1 MDIYELE
8 PKSVWKHFYTICSIP
23 HPSHHEEALAKAII
37 AWAQERKLFATSDK
51 AGNVVIRKPAS
62 SGMEDSPGVILQ
74 AHLDMVPQ
82 KATDVSHDFEK
93 DPIRA
98 HIDPANPSWLVATGT
113 TLGADNGIGVAM
125 AMAILEDDNIA
136 HGPLHCLFT
145 VNEEDGMGG
154 ARAVEPDL
162 LSGNLLLNLDGE
174 DVGELTIGCAGTIR
188 TGASLSSPASSVP
201 DTVEWFEV
209 TIEGL
214 LGGHSGVDIDKG
226 RANATL
232 ALISILSK
240 TRERLYLSDIVGGTA
255 ANAIPREARA
265 TIGIESGNYA
275 AFKTSFSSGLSAL
288 RIALGQK
295 DPGLLGAVTPLGSH
309 SLYPSKALAPEAT
322 NSMMTVLSALPNG
335 LVAMETN
342 MPGLIRTSLNL
353 GQLAGSVSDELF
365 ELKTMVLVRSSSD
378 AEKESLS
385 TTVEKRLEGAA
396 DHGWK
401 VSTRRLSESPAWSP
415 DPSSL
420 LLAEAHKLYREMFGK
435 EPRVTSTHGGLE
447 TGLFRA
453 RFPAWDM
460 LSLGPTIRHP
470 HSPNERLDIASVR
483 LSYRYL
489 TALLSRL

>member
-98 HIDPANPSWLVATGT
+98 RIDPANPSWLVATGT

-136 HGPLHCLFT
+136 HEPLHCLFT

-214 LGGHSGVDIDKG
+214 LGGHSGVDIDK
-226 RANATL
+226 AVPMP
-232 ALISILSK
+232 
-240 TRERLYLSDIVGGTA
+240 RL
-255 ANAIPREARA
+255 
-265 TIGIESGNYA
+265 
-275 AFKTSFSSGLSAL
+275 
-288 RIALGQK
+288 
-295 DPGLLGAVTPLGSH
+295 
-309 SLYPSKALAPEAT
+309 PS
-322 NSMMTVLSALPNG
+322 
-335 LVAMETN
+335 
-342 MPGLIRTSLNL
+342 
-353 GQLAGSVSDELF
+353 
-365 ELKTMVLVRSSSD
+365 
-378 AEKESLS
+378 
-385 TTVEKRLEGAA
+385 
-396 DHGWK
+396 
-401 VSTRRLSESPAWSP
+401 
-415 DPSSL
+415 
-420 LLAEAHKLYREMFGK
+420 
-435 EPRVTSTHGGLE
+435 
-447 TGLFRA
+447 
-453 RFPAWDM
+453 
-460 LSLGPTIRHP
+460 
-470 HSPNERLDIASVR
+470 
-483 LSYRYL
+483 
-489 TALLSRL
+489 